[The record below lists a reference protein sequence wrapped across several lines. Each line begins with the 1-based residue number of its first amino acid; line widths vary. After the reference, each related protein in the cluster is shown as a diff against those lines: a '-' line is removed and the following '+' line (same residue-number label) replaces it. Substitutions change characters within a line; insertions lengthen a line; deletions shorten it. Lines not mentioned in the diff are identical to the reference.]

1 MGLPLIDRSRLGQ
14 PQLGT
19 RWDRASLGSFVR
31 SSEQKRRGPGT
42 RVAGRQ
48 LTLLSPGLGSAQP
61 LRSTVGIVWTQ
72 VSMAAPWSRAGLGPQ
87 KPVLM
92 PSLAQTR

>member
-1 MGLPLIDRSRLGQ
+1 MGLPLIDLSHLGQ

-19 RWDRASLGSFVR
+19 RWDRASLGSFVP
-31 SSEQKRRGPGT
+31 SSEQKRGPGT

-48 LTLLSPGLGSAQP
+48 FTLLSPGLGLAQP
-61 LRSTVGIVWTQ
+61 LQSTVGIVWTQ
-72 VSMAAPWSRAGLGPQ
+72 VSMAAPCSRAGLGLQ

-92 PSLAQTR
+92 PSLAQTC